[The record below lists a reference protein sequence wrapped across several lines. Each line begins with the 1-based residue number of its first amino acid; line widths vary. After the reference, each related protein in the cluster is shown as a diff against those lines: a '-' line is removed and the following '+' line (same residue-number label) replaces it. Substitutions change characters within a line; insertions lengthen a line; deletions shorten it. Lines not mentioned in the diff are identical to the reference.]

1 MPSPN
6 LGITEVSASQD
17 DKVPTINEARNR
29 LELALTNFLIKGVT
43 SPTTVLDTSEADEA
57 LGNIYYRF
65 TGTPGGAVDVEVPDN
80 TKLYIC
86 HNAVTDGSIVT
97 VTTSGGSGVAL
108 DPGDIRALYCDGA
121 DVVEVET
128 GTVAQGRDTLLF
140 GHNAAHSGAP
150 PATLQL
156 EMVDGVTT
164 VDSNT
169 GYRAIRAGSVV
180 GVSVQL
186 NVSAFTAGD
195 TIDVEVRVGA
205 TTTLTAQIAAPGG
218 TGFFGAQA
226 TAARG
231 VHAVAAGNVIG
242 ARLTFGGSANFT
254 IEDISVVVEV
264 AS

>member
-6 LGITEVSASQD
+6 LGITEVVATQD
-17 DKVPTINEARNR
+17 DKVPTINEARNN
-29 LELALTNFLIKGVT
+29 LELALTNFLQKAVT
-43 SPTTVLDTSEADEA
+43 SPTTVLDVTEADDA
-57 LGNIYYRF
+57 LGNVYYRF
-65 TGTPGGAVDVEVPDN
+65 TGTPGGAVDVEVPIN
-80 TKLYIC
+80 TKLYLC

-97 VTTSGGSGVAL
+97 VKTNAGTGIAL
-108 DPGDIRALYCDGA
+108 DPGDIRALYCDGIN
-121 DVVEVET
+121 VVEVET
-128 GTVAQGRDTLLF
+128 GGVSRGRTTLLF
-140 GHNAAHSGAP
+140 GHNAGHSGAP

-156 EMVDGVTT
+156 EMVDGVAT

-186 NVSAFTAGD
+186 QVSGFVAGD
-195 TIDVEVRVGA
+195 TIDIEIRVGG

-218 TGFFGAQA
+218 NGFFGNQA

-242 ARLTFGGSANFT
+242 ARLTFGGTANFT
-254 IEDISVVVEV
+254 VEDISVVVEI
-264 AS
+264 AT